1 MLRWAIANELAAG
14 SERVRVRTGKSRYD
28 RNETVQVVV
37 RLVDEQGAPILDAE
51 VAALATQSDDQ
62 RFTIPLVADDEI
74 PGQYRGELNQP
85 EPGVYRIEPTG
96 AVVESLVQD
105 NDNAQTATASFTVRA
120 DVPRELLD
128 TRCDLAL
135 AHQIADATG
144 GQVLPPTAV
153 AQVVALTDLNPK
165 VTDKVETVPLWVRWK
180 FLWIVF
186 ACLQTEWVIR
196 KWKGLS

>member
-1 MLRWAIANELAAG
+1 MLRWAIASDLAAG
-14 SERVRVRTGKSRYD
+14 SERVRVRTGKSRYK

-37 RLVDEQGAPILDAE
+37 RLADEQGAPVLDAAIE
-51 VAALATQSDDQ
+51 VLAVRGDDQ

-74 PGQYRGELNQP
+74 PGQYRGEFNQP
-85 EPGVYRIEPTG
+85 EPGVYRIEPVG
-96 AVVESLVQD
+96 AAVDSLIEDEQQRQ
-105 NDNAQTATASFTVRA
+105 AATASFTVRA
-120 DVPRELLD
+120 DLPQELLD

-153 AQVVALTDLNPK
+153 GQVVALTDLEPE
-165 VTDKVETVPLWVRWK
+165 VTEKVEAQPLWAQWK

-186 ACLQTEWVIR
+186 ACLQTEWIVR